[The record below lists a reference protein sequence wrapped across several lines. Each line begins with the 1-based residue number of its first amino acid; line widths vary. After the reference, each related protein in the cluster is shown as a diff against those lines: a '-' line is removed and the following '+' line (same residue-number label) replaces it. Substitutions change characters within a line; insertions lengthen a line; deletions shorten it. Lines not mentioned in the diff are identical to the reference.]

1 MHAQEAEES
10 DKGMSRNLGGTED
23 NSGLNFDLIREQKR
37 RLRQT
42 ALERRRSLPD
52 RQERSLRIWERIF
65 RIPEF
70 HQAQTIAC
78 YVALP
83 EEVQTEIGLRRILEE
98 GKRLVVPY
106 CRGSDLELCRI
117 FSLDEISPG
126 HWGIGE
132 PKEELRQD
140 PARKVVAEEVDLFLV
155 PGVAFDR
162 QGGRLGFGKGYF
174 DRLLRRARQSACRV
188 GICFACQLFDKLPQL
203 PHDIRMNILVTEE
216 ETLYLIDLACENV
229 F

>member
-1 MHAQEAEES
+1 
-10 DKGMSRNLGGTED
+10 MSKHIDPTEGKTSLD
-23 NSGLNFDLIREQKR
+23 FDLVREEKR
-37 RLRQT
+37 RLRQI
-42 ALERRRSLPD
+42 ALERRRNLPD
-52 RQERSLRIWERIF
+52 RWERSLRIWETIF
-65 RIPEF
+65 RMPQF

-98 GKRLVVPY
+98 GKRLVIPY
-106 CRGSDLELCRI
+106 CNGSDLELCRI
-117 FSLDEISPG
+117 FSLDEVSPG

-140 PARKVVAEEVDLFLV
+140 PARKVAAEEVDLFVV

-174 DRLLRRARQSACRV
+174 DRLLRRARESACRV
-188 GICFACQLFDKLPQL
+188 GICFACQLFDKLPLL
-203 PHDIRMNILVTEE
+203 PHDVRMNILATEE
-216 ETLYLIDLACENV
+216 ETLHLVDLTRGNI